1 MSVDMAET
9 RLREAEEMVFALTLA
24 ATDPIQAADL
34 VPFEVVRDALR
45 DAGYRENGR
54 VDGEESWFN
63 ERLWRSLY
71 LSVAYHRE
79 SVLTVAEVLSFNLS
93 LSCGSQARVVT
104 LARWVVEAERRRRG
118 VVGP

>member
-45 DAGYRENGR
+45 DAGYRE
-54 VDGEESWFN
+54 
-63 ERLWRSLY
+63 
-71 LSVAYHRE
+71 
-79 SVLTVAEVLSFNLS
+79 
-93 LSCGSQARVVT
+93 
-104 LARWVVEAERRRRG
+104 VVE
-118 VVGP
+118 P